1 MKKLFLST
9 LFLIA
14 FCLIALGQDCKTL
27 TPSEMRKILS
37 IMEQNKSN
45 GLIAHTQKEVIEILE
60 RKVGNYRDIAEQYH
74 LQSKS
79 LQVENSKLETKLK
92 FHQKLSLIA
101 TTSAVILGLI
111 IIF

>member
-1 MKKLFLST
+1 
-9 LFLIA
+9 
-14 FCLIALGQDCKTL
+14 
-27 TPSEMRKILS
+27 
-37 IMEQNKSN
+37 MEQNRSN
-45 GLIAHTQKEVIEILE
+45 AIISHTQKEVIEILE

-79 LQVENSKLETKLK
+79 LQSENLALESKLK

-101 TTSAVILGLI
+101 TTSAIILGLI

>member
-1 MKKLFLST
+1 
-9 LFLIA
+9 
-14 FCLIALGQDCKTL
+14 
-27 TPSEMRKILS
+27 
-37 IMEQNKSN
+37 MEQNRSN
-45 GLIAHTQKEVIEILE
+45 SIISHTQKEVIEILE

-74 LQSKS
+74 IQNKGLQS
-79 LQVENSKLETKLK
+79 ENLALESKLK